1 MLYLCKCPNEEEL
14 FTSFSSSLHAWN
26 LKKMN
31 KQAKTSSHS
40 VIAVWKTWPG
50 VSLDSF
56 PDKWSYWEYI
66 MCQMETQKSQ
76 QGLFPFLPQLPHRPF
91 QCQFV
96 LEKVCIPV
104 PTWIAEMLF

>member
-1 MLYLCKCPNEEEL
+1 
-14 FTSFSSSLHAWN
+14 
-26 LKKMN
+26 
-31 KQAKTSSHS
+31 
-40 VIAVWKTWPG
+40 
-50 VSLDSF
+50 
-56 PDKWSYWEYI
+56 

-104 PTWIAEMLF
+104 PT